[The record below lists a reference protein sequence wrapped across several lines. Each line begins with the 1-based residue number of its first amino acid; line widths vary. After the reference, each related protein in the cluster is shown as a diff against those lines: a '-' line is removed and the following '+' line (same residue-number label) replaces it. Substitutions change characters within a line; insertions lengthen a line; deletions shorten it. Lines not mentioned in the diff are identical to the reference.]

1 MNESG
6 GDQSASRSDREAVN
20 GNPTGYIMIQL
31 VKEAEDSVAE
41 DLRFLTKSL
50 GFSAL
55 HEFLLEH
62 DELTAT
68 RAVQRTPVGKL
79 RELEKRSLKTDF
91 PVEHSITLYWRIDAT
106 RGDDPEELRREL
118 SGFPE
123 IEVAYHQT
131 RVFNASPNGA
141 GSCFNYLADQKYLN
155 PAPVGIDA
163 HWAWSRIGGK
173 GQRVKV
179 IDLEC
184 GWNLTHVDLP
194 GPSLLFGD
202 NAGEYGYPD
211 MAKHG
216 TQALGVIGAIDD
228 GCGITGIAPKLA
240 ALDAVS
246 HYIVESPPVPGTS
259 YGDRA
264 MHVSEAIIAATSILC
279 AGDILVL
286 EVQRIDDTFS
296 HSTNKN
302 MPTEIEPVDANAI
315 RLASSRGIIV
325 IEAAGNGSRNL
336 ANFGNVSEKHT
347 LDRDNQDDYFD
358 SGAIVVGACKSAVTG
373 IPQGHKLSDYTN
385 FGSRVDC
392 YAWGHGIMS
401 TTGSVGENDSYDN
414 SFGRTSGATAIIA
427 GACAVVQ
434 SWYRASCGF
443 PMTPMQMRA
452 LMSNP
457 NYGTPQAEIPSPE
470 KRIGTMPDLKKII
483 NYRVRILQV
492 IRCTIERFRIS

>member
-1 MNESG
+1 VNESG
-6 GDQSASRSDREAVN
+6 GERAVGRSGREAGN
-20 GNPTGYIMIQL
+20 GNPTGYIMVRL
-31 VKEAEDSVAE
+31 VKEAEDSVAD
-41 DLRFLTKSL
+41 DLHVVTRSP
-50 GFSAL
+50 GFKAL

-106 RGDDPEELRREL
+106 RHHDPEELRCEL

-123 IEVAYHQT
+123 IEAAYHQT

-141 GSCFNYLADQKYLN
+141 GSCVNYLADQKYLN
-155 PAPVGIDA
+155 SAPVGIDA
-163 HWAWSRIGGK
+163 HWAWTRFGGK

-194 GPSLLFGD
+194 GPALLFGD
-202 NAGEYGYPD
+202 NAGDYGYPG
-211 MAKHG
+211 MANHG

-246 HYIVESPPVPGTS
+246 HYIVESPPVPGTN
-259 YGDRA
+259 YEDRA
-264 MHVSEAIIAATSILC
+264 MHVSEAIIAATLILC

-286 EVQRIDDTFS
+286 EVQRIDDAFS

-302 MPTEIEPVDANAI
+302 MPTEIEPVDAIAI
-315 RLASSRGIIV
+315 RLATSQGIIV
-325 IEAAGNGSRNL
+325 IEASGNGSRNL
-336 ANFGNVSEKHT
+336 ANFGDVSEKHT
-347 LDRDNQDDYFD
+347 LDRDNQDDYCD

-373 IPQGHKLSDYTN
+373 NPQGHELSDYTN

-392 YAWGHGIMS
+392 YAWGYGIMS

-434 SWYRASCGF
+434 SWYRAWCGF

-457 NYGTPQAEIPSPE
+457 NYGTPQAEMPGP
-470 KRIGTMPDLKKII
+470 KKPIGTMPDLKKIM
-483 NYRVRILQV
+483 NRRVRILQV
-492 IRCTIERFRIS
+492 IRCMMERSRIR